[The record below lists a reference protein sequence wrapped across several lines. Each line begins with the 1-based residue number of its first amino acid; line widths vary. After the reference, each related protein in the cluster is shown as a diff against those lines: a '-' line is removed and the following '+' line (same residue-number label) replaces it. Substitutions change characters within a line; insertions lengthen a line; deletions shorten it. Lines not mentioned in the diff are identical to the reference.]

1 MVATDREDPMLDA
14 TLEAA
19 LNDQMNLEFAS
30 AHQYLAMAAH
40 MDARNLVG
48 SATWMRMQAQE
59 ETEHAMRFF
68 DHILDRGG
76 RVRLGTIDAP
86 PEDHG
91 SPLETFSRA
100 LEHERKVSAAIL
112 ELSKQADRTTEV
124 FLEWFITEQVEEE
137 RTVEQIVGS
146 MELAGDSGAA
156 LLILDRELGART
168 SAQPGAEA

>member
-1 MVATDREDPMLDA
+1 MLDA

-19 LNDQMNLEFAS
+19 LNDQMNLEFGS
-30 AHQYLAMAAH
+30 AHLYLAMAAH
-40 MDARNLVG
+40 MDGRNLVG

-59 ETEHAMRFF
+59 ETGHAMRFF

-76 RVRLGTIDAP
+76 RVRLGSIESP
-86 PEDHG
+86 PDDFG
-91 SPLETFSRA
+91 TPADTFARA
-100 LEHERKVSAAIL
+100 LEHERKVTAAIL
-112 ELSKQADRTTEV
+112 DLSKRADRTTEV

-146 MELAGDSGAA
+146 MQLAGDSGAA

-168 SAQPGAEA
+168 AQADADT

>member
-1 MVATDREDPMLDA
+1 MLDA
-14 TLEAA
+14 TLGAA

-30 AHQYLAMAAH
+30 AHLYLAMAAH
-40 MDARNLVG
+40 MDGRNLVG

-59 ETEHAMRFF
+59 ETGHAMRFF

-76 RVRLGTIDAP
+76 RVRLGSIEAP
-86 PEDHG
+86 PDDFG
-91 SPLETFSRA
+91 APADTFARA
-100 LEHERKVSAAIL
+100 LEHERKVTAAIL
-112 ELSKQADRTTEV
+112 DLSKRADRTTEV

-146 MELAGDSGAA
+146 MQLAGDSGAA

-168 SAQPGAEA
+168 AQADAGA

>member
-1 MVATDREDPMLDA
+1 MLDA
-14 TLEAA
+14 TLADA

-30 AHQYLAMAAH
+30 SHLYLAMAAH

-48 SATWMRMQAQE
+48 SASWMRMQAQE

-76 RVRLGTIDAP
+76 RVRLGTIEAP
-86 PEDHG
+86 PEDFG
-91 SPLETFSRA
+91 TPAEAFSRA
-100 LEHERKVSAAIL
+100 LEHERKVTAAIL
-112 ELSKQADRTTEV
+112 ELSKRADRTTEV

-156 LLILDRELGART
+156 LLILDHELGART
-168 SAQPGAEA
+168 ARTGPDPA